1 MRLSNAIL
9 RGIPGAYLLQ
19 SGYGKLGMP
28 ADAAEHLKQFAATGV
43 PQFAE
48 WDSKTFATFIAGS
61 ELAVGAALVTPFV
74 STRLAGAGLLAFSA
88 GLLTMYFRNPEMT
101 QEDGIRPTEQ
111 GIQLSKD
118 FFLAAIGAGLM
129 VQKK

>member
-1 MRLSNAIL
+1 MRISNAIL

-19 SGYGKLGMP
+19 SGYGKLGMD
-28 ADAAEHLKQFAATGV
+28 AQAAEGLKQFAATGV

-48 WDSKTFATFIAGS
+48 WDSQTFATFIAGT

-74 STRLAGAGLLAFSA
+74 SKRLAGAGLLAFSA
-88 GLLTMYFRNPEMT
+88 GLLSMYFRNPEMT
-101 QEDGIRPTEQ
+101 QEDGIRPSEQ

-118 FFLAAIGAGLM
+118 AFLAAIGAAQM